1 MTKSNS
7 NIWGAV
13 SLLLAI
19 LIFSLQDIAVK
30 WIGGDYPVL
39 EIVVF
44 RSLIALPCTFF
55 FLRYEG
61 KRGLPTTQRS
71 GLEYIRGF
79 FLFLSFTTYMMG
91 LAALPLAD
99 IAAIRNSGPLMITL
113 LSVVWLGEKVDPR
126 RWIALFVGFIGVL
139 FIIKPGSATFNLGSI
154 FAVAATIFYALNV
167 MLTRKLQTTDSS
179 ATMAY
184 YSSLV
189 YLVIS
194 FILAPLANIVGEIP
208 GAHPSIAFLFH
219 PWTTPTLLGWV
230 IMSGLGL
237 VWAGGMYFVARAYS
251 LAPASVVAPFEYAP
265 LLFNV
270 LWGFLLWREIPTL
283 TTLAGAFLTVLSG
296 IYILYRERVAPRV
309 ELDRLEAP
317 GENPLFRKQVYDAR
331 I

>member
-1 MTKSNS
+1 M
-7 NIWGAV
+7 
-13 SLLLAI
+13 

-30 WIGGDYPVL
+30 WIGGNYPVL

-61 KRGLPTTQRS
+61 IGGLPTTQRS
-71 GLEYIRGF
+71 GLEYIRGG

-113 LSVVWLGEKVDPR
+113 LSVVWLGEKVDLR

-139 FIIKPGSATFNLGSI
+139 FIIKPGSTTFNLGSI
-154 FAVAATIFYALNV
+154 FALTATIFYALNV

-194 FILAPLANIVGEIP
+194 FILAPLASMVGEIP

-219 PWTTPTLLGWV
+219 RWSMPTLLDLV
-230 IMSGLGL
+230 IMFGLGL

-265 LLFNV
+265 LLINV
-270 LWGFLLWREIPTL
+270 IWGFLLWREIPTL
-283 TTLAGAFLTVLSG
+283 TTLAGASLTVLSG
-296 IYILYRERVAPRV
+296 IYILYRERVTRKVDLA
-309 ELDRLEAP
+309 RL
-317 GENPLFRKQVYDAR
+317 GEPIADLQPPTSLES
-331 I
+331 